1 MFRGFLSTFN
11 GFGQR
16 SVVDDLLDDEDT
28 TLDQL
33 LAENEL
39 INEVKVNN
47 KRLIEFFTRDKIVK
61 LIHYISEMPEEN
73 DDNNRT
79 YRYPFVSSEILS
91 CDSPSILDMFF
102 KADLGEETLIPVD
115 NDKPLLLTLKFKKEF
130 LTARRENKIH
140 EESGTIAEPDDDLV
154 ELMEGPELD
163 INDLVEP
170 KQGKGPSLD
179 SINAEVQSELPPKT
193 STSIKL
199 KDALVTKPE
208 QSADQ
213 KIDSIQQDIIAAPE
227 EAHAQEVIKDDFE
240 SNLETEITDPT
251 IQAVITAQ
259 PSEEEKDEVSLHP
272 ENQTAND
279 VQGSAKDD
287 EVNLLCEDEQITE
300 TTEPTGPT
308 KMSSNYKYELLD
320 LLFAF
325 ILKYDAKSSEQ
336 INAVLSGY
344 LQKVVLVLLNY
355 KQKEVMNYIYSKE
368 GLMDKLLEH
377 VYDKSI
383 CDIIVK
389 VLNISNQTTQT
400 NNNSINND
408 SGEIFKSP
416 RCNASQREE
425 SINYSTNYES
435 SRNEIINKLIDKL
448 IRAKEVEE
456 YWNASAIL

>member
-16 SVVDDLLDDEDT
+16 SVIDDLLDDEDT
-28 TLDQL
+28 TLDKL

-102 KADLGEETLIPVD
+102 KADIGETLIPVD

-130 LTARRENKIH
+130 LTARRENKKH
-140 EESGTIAEPDDDLV
+140 EDSGTIAEPDDDLV
-154 ELMEGPELD
+154 ELVEGPELD

-193 STSIKL
+193 STTIKL

-208 QSADQ
+208 QSDDQ
-213 KIDSIQQDIIAAPE
+213 KTESIKQDIIAAPE
-227 EAHAQEVIKDDFE
+227 EAHAEEVNNNDFE
-240 SNLETEITDPT
+240 SNLETENTDPT
-251 IQAVITAQ
+251 IQAVIISQTA
-259 PSEEEKDEVSLHP
+259 EEEKSELSPHP

-287 EVNLLCEDEQITE
+287 EINLLCEDEQITDPSE
-300 TTEPTGPT
+300 PIEPT
-308 KMSSNYKYELLD
+308 KKSSNYKYELLD

-416 RCNASQREE
+416 RCNVSQREE